1 MKVQEATS
9 FMSKLGEA
17 AAKPSHYVNQI
28 RPNVYSVQSTKNNT
42 VNTEKIAGLV
52 EECFQAYKNDKDM
65 SHQRRHALMEELKG
79 HIENYEGRVYNSKTW
94 YQKFGSWFGCISDG
108 EKQLR
113 ATFKLAEEE
122 KKISEKALKK
132 FDEIGKLH
140 QKRTE
145 KPLNQIKAAF
155 MKLTQGKLRSDTYES
170 FSQSG
175 GIKSYLNDLEAYA
188 QKNAVGPK
196 FTKTVELLKEAH
208 SFALLC
214 EISVEAKG
222 ALKTEALNELKSRMA
237 EKLATLE
244 KGKVGD
250 EILFPGGYHT
260 TNDKGKVTGGHS
272 VLYRIVKESND
283 KYSLTIVNTGEGS
296 LEAANLNNA
305 IAFFT
310 GSRKDVQDIK
320 YTNIPFSKLNRN
332 LVDKIASPVL
342 PDKGSPMSA
351 VIADM
356 DTVLKPD
363 TSWLISDKKEVQK
376 GDGRAHKEQIGG
388 SCSFKSVSSFIHE
401 QLGDKDYRPFKAF
414 VTERELERVTKLKG
428 TTRVH
433 ASVLNDIE
441 DVGNKLLVKRQ
452 AKAARK

>member
-17 AAKPSHYVNQI
+17 AAKPGHYVNQI
-28 RPNVYSVQSTKNNT
+28 PHTNVYSVQSTKNNT

-155 MKLTQGKLRSDTYES
+155 MKVGKMENSTYES

-175 GIKSYLNDLEAYA
+175 GIKSYLDDLEAYK
-188 QKNAVGPK
+188 QKNAVGPE
-196 FTKTVELLKEAH
+196 FVKTVELLKEAH
-208 SFALLC
+208 SLALLL

-222 ALKTEALNELKSRMA
+222 SLKTDALNELKNRMT

-296 LEAANLNNA
+296 LEAANMNNV
-305 IAFFT
+305 IAMFT
-310 GSRKDVQDIK
+310 GSRSDVQDIK
-320 YTNIPFSKLNRN
+320 YTNIPLSKLNRS

-342 PDKGSPMSA
+342 PDKSSPMKA
-351 VIADM
+351 VVKDM
-356 DTVLKPD
+356 DSVLQPDDSRIFKD
-363 TSWLISDKKEVQK
+363 TSKVQK
-376 GDGRAHKEQIGG
+376 GSGRIHKEQIGG